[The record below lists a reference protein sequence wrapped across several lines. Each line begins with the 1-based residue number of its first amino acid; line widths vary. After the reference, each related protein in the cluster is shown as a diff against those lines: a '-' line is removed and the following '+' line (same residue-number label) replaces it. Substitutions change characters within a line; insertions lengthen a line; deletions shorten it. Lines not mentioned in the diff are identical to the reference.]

1 MIAIGCIWQN
11 TVGKDELIKELI
23 DLHLIEKNRENP
35 EIMRLTYRVW
45 ICNWLPFPTSKV
57 QNLEGLWISRVN

>member
-35 EIMRLTYRVW
+35 EIMRLTEFEYATDCHFQLVRYK
-45 ICNWLPFPTSKV
+45 I
-57 QNLEGLWISRVN
+57 

>member
-11 TVGKDELIKELI
+11 TVGKEELIKELI

-35 EIMRLTYRVW
+35 EIMRLTDLQSL
-45 ICNWLPFPTSKV
+45 NMQLTA
-57 QNLEGLWISRVN
+57 ISN